1 MSKSLKNFVTV
12 REALETYSAR
22 QIRFLFLLHRYHEPM
37 EYSANAMSA
46 AVDLERRFASFDS
59 NLAARLADAAA
70 ADAAAAVGA
79 APPHEHKWG
88 AEERVLQ
95 AAFAEKRATVHAALL
110 NAVDTPAALKALEQL
125 VRAANTFVAEVP
137 TTRGAGARCC
147 SASAATTRASSS
159 ASARSRAAPRSR
171 SSRTA
176 ARSERRRA
184 AARRAPTRSRSR
196 RRSRPSATTCGGA
209 RSRRRRRA
217 ARAREA
223 RRRCSRCATLCA
235 TMCCRRSA

>member
-1 MSKSLKNFVTV
+1 MAQCEARFDCCQWVRTLPGGSNTARDRGRRSQVAQLFLTLRPALALQQVNRFLPPHLQIEPMDVEVAQAMSRRARGV
-12 REALETYSAR
+12 ETYSAR

-95 AAFAEKRATVHAALL
+95 AAFAEKRATVHA
-110 NAVDTPAALKALEQL
+110 P
-125 VRAANTFVAEVP
+125 R
-137 TTRGAGARCC
+137 
-147 SASAATTRASSS
+147 SSS
-159 ASARSRAAPRSR
+159 R
-171 SSRTA
+171 
-176 ARSERRRA
+176 
-184 AARRAPTRSRSR
+184 
-196 RRSRPSATTCGGA
+196 
-209 RSRRRRRA
+209 
-217 ARAREA
+217 
-223 RRRCSRCATLCA
+223 
-235 TMCCRRSA
+235 